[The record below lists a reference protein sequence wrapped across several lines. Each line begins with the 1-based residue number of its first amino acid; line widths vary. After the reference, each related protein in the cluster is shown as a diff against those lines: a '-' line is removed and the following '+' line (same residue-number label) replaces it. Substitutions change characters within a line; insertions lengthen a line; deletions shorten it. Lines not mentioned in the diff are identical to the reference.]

1 MLVARRLA
9 QPRHACGFHS
19 KGSYQKHHFESV
31 CLMEVISGTTGHFQ
45 SFSRWRNGQGSSN
58 YFRFCDSSNCAG
70 WQRASGKKTWSFY
83 YALLR
88 PNRLTTTSNSLLTKL
103 YTCVRVRLKH
113 SRTFCEASNS
123 LRDNCSE
130 KRIAPWLNSLQGQ
143 QL

>member
-70 WQRASGKKTWSFY
+70 WQRASEKKNLEL
-83 YALLR
+83 LLR
-88 PNRLTTTSNSLLTKL
+88 LITPKSTHHNIEQSSHKAL
-103 YTCVRVRLKH
+103 YLRARELKH

-130 KRIAPWLNSLQGQ
+130 KRIAPWLNLLQGE